1 MGGSEDERYEKLER
15 RVKELEASKSGGG
28 SESPK
33 KKKKAGGPKR
43 PPTEYQK
50 FMKTEIARVKKE
62 DPELSHKDAFK
73 AAEKGWT
80 KAVSGSSD

>member
-1 MGGSEDERYEKLER
+1 MSGSDDERYEKLER
-15 RVKELEASKSGGG
+15 RVKELEALKLGRG
-28 SESPK
+28 SESSK
-33 KKKKAGGPKR
+33 KNKKADGPKR

-73 AAEKGWT
+73 NAAKGWK
-80 KAVSGSSD
+80 KAGSGGSD